1 MTIKLYCF
9 RPAGGLPD
17 ASPFVVKVMTL
28 LKLAGLDYTTDS
40 GGYARAPKGKLPYI
54 DDNGAIVADST
65 FIRFHLE
72 DAHDVDFDAGLTAE
86 QKAIGWCAEKMCEE
100 HLYWLVARAMWMDD
114 ANFER
119 GPARWFNK
127 LPAPARPFAKWY
139 MRRRVSK
146 NLWSQGMGRHGAAE
160 ADRLGVRDIDALA
173 GLIGDKAFLFG
184 DTPHSADATVFAFLA
199 AIMSPIAQT
208 AMRDAALATPT
219 LVAYRARM
227 MRRFFP
233 DYADAV

>member
-9 RPAGGLPD
+9 KPAGGLPD

-28 LKLAGLDYTTDS
+28 LKLAGLDYATDG

-54 DDNGAIVADST
+54 DDNGVIVADST

-72 DAHDVDFDAGLTAE
+72 DAHGVDFDDGLTDE

-119 GPARWFNK
+119 GPAKWFNK
-127 LPAPARPFAKWY
+127 LPAPARPLAKWY
-139 MRRRVSK
+139 MRRRVGK
-146 NLWSQGMGRHGAAE
+146 NLHSQGIGRHSAAE
-160 ADRLGVRDIDALA
+160 ADRLGVRDIEALA
-173 GLIGDKAFLFG
+173 ALIGDKPFLLG
-184 DTPHSADATVFAFLA
+184 DAPHAADATVFAFLA
-199 AIMSPIAQT
+199 SIMAPIAES
-208 AMRDAALATPT
+208 AMRDAALAKPS
-219 LVAYRARM
+219 LVAYRDRM
-227 MRRFFP
+227 MARFFP
-233 DYADAV
+233 DCVKS